1 MQISTLLHEGLIR
14 LPLKADTA
22 EGAIHELVGLV
33 EEAGLIQDSETVAA
47 AVIDRE
53 RMHPT
58 GIGHAV
64 AIPHARIAGI
74 SEVIIAAG
82 VKTPGIDFRARDGEP
97 ARVIFLLLAP
107 EDDTTL
113 YLQTLSSLAMLVM
126 LGELGDRLP
135 RAKHSRDFIEEFRRG
150 EEL

>member
-1 MQISTLLHEGLIR
+1 MQITNLLQEGLIR
-14 LPLKADTA
+14 LPLRAESA
-22 EGAIHELVGLV
+22 EGTIHELVQLV
-33 EEAGLIQDSETVAA
+33 EEANLVQDAEAVAA

-58 GIGHAV
+58 GIGHSV
-64 AIPHARIAGI
+64 AIPHARISGI
-74 SEVIIAAG
+74 DSVIIAAG
-82 VKTPGIDFRARDGEP
+82 VQPKGVDFRSRDGDP

-126 LGELGDRLP
+126 LGDLGDVLP
-135 RAKHSRDFIEEFRRG
+135 KAKNSREFIERFQQTENV
-150 EEL
+150 